1 MAMGE
6 NAVVELTFMV
16 SALGFLVA
24 LGAHLLSALGVVNVP
39 LSTAFGAFFLL
50 MILGV
55 ASNAY
60 VIVQRRFDYDSLPPG
75 EFWRFI
81 TRSAPEW
88 MRSLQV
94 GLLLYAV
101 FNFYF
106 TMLYINR
113 GAYPRIVDGGYV
125 LERHKVVIETLT
137 RSEYLWHGGFVVRML
152 SAIVMAVY
160 FGGVMRWIARWRT
173 LAAPQPHQPGEEAV
187 ASSGR

>member
-1 MAMGE
+1 
-6 NAVVELTFMV
+6 VVELTFMV
-16 SALGFLVA
+16 SALGFLLA
-24 LGAHLLSALGVVNVP
+24 LTMHLFSALGVVDVP
-39 LSTAFGAFFLL
+39 LSAAFGAFFLM

-55 ASNAY
+55 GVNAY
-60 VIVQRRFDYDSLPPG
+60 VIVQRRSDYESLPPG

-88 MRSLQV
+88 MRSLQI

-106 TMLYINR
+106 VMLYINR
-113 GAYPRIVDGGYV
+113 GAYPRFVDGVYV

-137 RSEYLWHGGFVVRML
+137 RSEYLWRSGFVVRML
-152 SAIVMAVY
+152 SSIVMAVY

-173 LAAPQPHQPGEEAV
+173 LAAPHPQAGEEAV